1 MATDDVEAQLLKAIS
16 ARLGA
21 SPALPDEL
29 ASLGVDSVKMAD
41 FIMTIEAQFDNFLG
55 FSFVTISTLG
65 YGSVV
70 PTTARADALAT
81 SEAVVGQIYLTV
93 LVARLVAMHM
103 RSGDKAVD

>member
-41 FIMTIEAQFDNFLG
+41 FIMTIEEQFDIRVDQDIWDVETVG
-55 FSFVTISTLG
+55 E
-65 YGSVV
+65 
-70 PTTARADALAT
+70 LAAYIRT
-81 SEAVVGQIYLTV
+81 RQLPDE
-93 LVARLVAMHM
+93 
-103 RSGDKAVD
+103 

>member
-41 FIMTIEAQFDNFLG
+41 FIMTIEAQFDIRVDQDIWDVETVG
-55 FSFVTISTLG
+55 E
-65 YGSVV
+65 
-70 PTTARADALAT
+70 LAAYIRT
-81 SEAVVGQIYLTV
+81 RQPPEA
-93 LVARLVAMHM
+93 
-103 RSGDKAVD
+103 